1 MPHLAPPDSPRRS
14 RDYGD
19 RSHTSLV
26 SNLERAIVSSRRAA
40 FVALWVMVVV
50 QAIWTVYF
58 CVRTHPAFTSI
69 YYPVIFTPFAA
80 ALALT
85 RGRVRWVA
93 TSVRLLVGVAF
104 TENVSDRLGFLGPP
118 GAPGVSWGDFS
129 HFIAYTAQVNAFAP
143 AAVIPTLAVLA
154 TVAEGTFGLTM
165 LLGVR
170 LRLASIGSAL
180 LLLLFGSAMVL
191 SGLSQLQY
199 GVYLMSAASWALATV
214 DASALS
220 VDALLG
226 RSPAMRV
233 A

>member
-1 MPHLAPPDSPRRS
+1 VR
-14 RDYGD
+14 
-19 RSHTSLV
+19 TLV
-26 SNLERAIVSSRRAA
+26 SSTERRIASTRHAA

-58 CVRTHPAFTSI
+58 CVRTHPAFSSI

-85 RGRVRWVA
+85 RGRVRWVT

-104 TENVSDRLGFLGPP
+104 LENVIDRLGFLGPP
-118 GAPGVSWGDFS
+118 GAPGVSWGDFP

-143 AAVIPTLAVLA
+143 AALIPALAVLA
-154 TVAEGTFGLTM
+154 TIAEGTFGLTM

-170 LRLASIGSAL
+170 VRLVAVGSAL
-180 LLLLFGSAMVL
+180 LLFVFASAMVL
-191 SGLSQLQY
+191 SGLSQLEY
-199 GVYLMSAASWALATV
+199 GVYLMAVASWALATV

-220 VDALLG
+220 VDALRL
-226 RSPAMRV
+226 RSPAVRV